1 MKKEW
6 ILWNALKEP
15 ESIIKDER
23 MEQIE
28 RKSYYWCYRT
38 LIRMLVL
45 ILVFWPGILDLSKAY
60 LGENA
65 VQKVLFQFLIF
76 TVISVIETGRF
87 LYSCYYG
94 NQEFYENGKG
104 KGKGNFFA
112 CSLFMGVY
120 AWLIFWISY
129 GAGHPLSW
137 GMGALG
143 ILLFAALCHLSY
155 LHYAWI
161 TDEATEE
168 KGRKSEKWIPAVC
181 IIILALYY
189 ISIFMIGFQK
199 QAPTSL
205 TKEEQQMI
213 QEVQRGIDNY
223 HYLENY
229 KIDYAFE
236 TDIESEVIDLPH
248 AKYLVSQGECYTQVL
263 DPENE
268 DTVYREYYR
277 KDPDTLEWYMADQG
291 KWISE
296 EEWLQAYTEEWTT
309 DTIDQTFHNTQ
320 PICGLLDINPK
331 TVEVITKEYQ
341 DGKTCYTIIYN
352 NKYKQVAGSLKN
364 SDEIK
369 EAKATESYTINEYG
383 VLTEYERIETGTIKA
398 TGEPCT
404 MHRSFTIQS
413 ANREAIQS
421 EINNLKNQY
430 LY

>member
-1 MKKEW
+1 MKKKW

-23 MEQIE
+23 MEQIQW
-28 RKSYYWCYRT
+28 KSYYWCYRT
-38 LIRMLVL
+38 LIRIL
-45 ILVFWPGILDLSKAY
+45 IFLMIFWPMILDLLKKY
-60 LGENA
+60 LGES
-65 VQKVLFQFLIF
+65 LIGEMFFQLLTFGI
-76 TVISVIETGRF
+76 ISVMETGRF

-94 NQEFYENGKG
+94 NQEFYEKG
-104 KGKGNFFA
+104 KGKWNFWS
-112 CSLFMGVY
+112 CSLSMG
-120 AWLIFWISY
+120 AFPWLMFFIFC
-129 GAGHPLSW
+129 GAKHPLPW
-137 GMGALG
+137 VMAVLG
-143 ILLFAALCHLSY
+143 ILLAVFLSHLAY
-155 LHYAWI
+155 LHYALLI
-161 TDEATEE
+161 DEETGE
-168 KGRKSEKWIPAVC
+168 KGRRSEAWIPAVC
-181 IIILALYY
+181 AVILAVYY
-189 ISIFMIGFQK
+189 GAIFVTGLLSQI
-199 QAPTSL
+199 PTSL

-223 HYLENY
+223 HCLENY
-229 KIDYAFE
+229 KMDYTFQ

-248 AKYLVSQGECYTQVL
+248 ANYLVSQGECYTQVL

-309 DTIDQTFHNTQ
+309 DMLDHTFHNTQ
-320 PICGLLDINPK
+320 PICGLLDVTPK

-352 NKYKQVAGSLKN
+352 NKYKQVAGSLEN

-398 TGEPCT
+398 TGGPCT

-421 EINNLKNQY
+421 EINNLKKQY